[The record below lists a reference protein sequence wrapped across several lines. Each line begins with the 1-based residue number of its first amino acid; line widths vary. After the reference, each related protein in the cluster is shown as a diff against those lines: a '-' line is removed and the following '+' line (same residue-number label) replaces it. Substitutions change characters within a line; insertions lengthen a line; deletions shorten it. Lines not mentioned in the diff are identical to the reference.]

1 MWIKICATTNLQ
13 DALLAAE
20 AGANA
25 VGFVFAESKRRVTV
39 EEAARITPYL
49 PARIEKIG
57 VFVDTGYDELVK
69 TVEAAQLTGLQ
80 IHSIGEARLTARLR
94 QRFGGGFRITQ
105 VVHYQQGLE
114 EQLRQAQRD
123 PASDGVVID
132 SRTPTLLGG
141 TGQRYDWQAARGSL
155 ASAASGLRLIVAGG
169 LNPENVGEAIATLHP
184 WGVDVASGVESAP
197 GKKDPEK
204 VRAFVENARI
214 AANRLQ
220 TSATVEV

>member
-20 AGANA
+20 AGADA
-25 VGFVFAESKRRVTV
+25 VGFVFAESRRRVTV
-39 EEAARITPYL
+39 EEVARITLHL

-57 VFVDTGYDELVK
+57 VFVDASYDALVAA
-69 TVEAAQLTGLQ
+69 VETAHLTGLQ
-80 IHSIGEARLTARLR
+80 LHSVGEARLTARLR
-94 QRFGGGFRITQ
+94 ERFGRGFRITQ

-114 EQLRQAQRD
+114 EQLRQVQAD
-123 PASDGVVID
+123 PAIDGVLID
-132 SRTPTLLGG
+132 SRTATLLGG
-141 TGQRYDWQAARGSL
+141 TGQRYDWQAASRSL
-155 ASAASGLRLIVAGG
+155 ANAASGLRLVVAGG
-169 LNPENVGEAIATLHP
+169 LDPENVGEAIATLHP
-184 WGVDVASGVESAP
+184 WGVDVASGVESAL